1 MELNNLFE
9 IWDRFEVSSVSE
21 LEIDMQGVHFALK
34 KQNGAGKLNSGSSAE
49 AHAFSG
55 TEKQDLKV
63 SEFENAA
70 KTKPAAE
77 GIKAP
82 LVGTFYAAP
91 SPEAEPFVKV
101 GSKVKAGDV
110 VCIIEAMKMMNEV
123 RANISGTVREVL
135 VKDGSMIEY
144 GQLMFVIE

>member
-21 LEIDMQGVHFALK
+21 LELDMQGVHFALK
-34 KQNGAGKLNSGSSAE
+34 KNSCIGKTGFESCAE
-49 AHAFSG
+49 ADSFGENRGKNNKA
-55 TEKQDLKV
+55 DV
-63 SEFENAA
+63 SDAESKIKGAA
-70 KTKPAAE
+70 K

-91 SPEAEPFVKV
+91 SPEAESFVKV
-101 GSKVKAGDV
+101 GSKVNAGDV

-123 RANISGTVREVL
+123 RADVSGTVREVL
-135 VKDGSMIEY
+135 VRDGSMVEY
-144 GQLMFVIE
+144 GQLMFAIE